1 MFVKLMQGL
10 QKIHYLYRTTVLC
23 SSTYTQHFSAFV
35 LASQIHRYNSKVQ
48 LHAGT
53 SIQKNDIAPPDL
65 NLKAFLKEYEH
76 VRWLPT
82 ASITAK
88 AVFLGYLEIGS
99 GWAGYFRLVAM
110 GHESQLT
117 DRSSSCPCTSLPQ
130 RCLFLYHGM
139 QI

>member
-1 MFVKLMQGL
+1 MFVKLMKCL
-10 QKIHYLYRTTVLC
+10 KKMHNLYMSIV
-23 SSTYTQHFSAFV
+23 SSSSAHTLHFSAFV
-35 LASQIHRYNSKVQ
+35 LASQIHRYSSEVQ

-53 SIQKNDIAPPDL
+53 SLQKNAMAPHDL

-88 AVFLGYLEIGS
+88 AAFLGYLEIGS

-110 GHESQLT
+110 GHDSQLS
-117 DRSSSCPCTSLPQ
+117 DLSSSCPFTSLLQ

-139 QI
+139 RI